1 MSKRARK
8 DHIDILESPPEKRH
22 KDVPSR
28 SETAILSEDEPEA
41 ETQTE
46 PARSKPTPLN
56 HLKCCVCFDSPQIC
70 AVTPCGHLYCTD
82 CIYRALTSQIKATK
96 AKGVCS
102 VCRRLVPYQKVTYL
116 EFKLPTSKAKEPAA
130 SVEQSIAKA

>member
-1 MSKRARK
+1 MSKRSRK
-8 DHIDILESPPEKRH
+8 DQIDILDSPPEKRR
-22 KDVPSR
+22 KDPPSR
-28 SETAILSEDEPEA
+28 SESAILSENESEPGA
-41 ETQTE
+41 EPT
-46 PARSKPTPLN
+46 RSNPTPLN
-56 HLKCCVCFDSPQIC
+56 RLKCCVCFDSPEIC

-116 EFKLPTSKAKEPAA
+116 EFKLPTAKTKQSVQNVGESAA
-130 SVEQSIAKA
+130 KV